1 MRKKLWIFRSRL
13 FTAVPRSQ
21 VFPPWPPWLR
31 RPPVEP
37 RSLVGSSGGRTLVD
51 RGARGGPRA
60 EPGSLAELAGNDGE
74 LAGVCRVC
82 PSHENLH
89 QLPPPHLTA
98 PRTCAAWYP
107 IGQSILNYLFF
118 LHIKHFSGLKMWFIY
133 LIFLPELAIPKLH
146 CWGYVPTVEFETGRE
161 WPSAGFGWKPDI
173 KLEITILEFS
183 QRNLQKVSR
192 IFGI

>member
-1 MRKKLWIFRSRL
+1 MDFLFRL

-51 RGARGGPRA
+51 RGGPKA
-60 EPGSLAELAGNDGE
+60 GPGSLAELAGNDGE

-107 IGQSILNYLFF
+107 RGQSILNYLFF

-161 WPSAGFGWKPDI
+161 GGALWRLWVKTRYQIGK
-173 KLEITILEFS
+173 
-183 QRNLQKVSR
+183 
-192 IFGI
+192 

>member
-1 MRKKLWIFRSRL
+1 MISFQFLLMRKKLWIFCSRL

-51 RGARGGPRA
+51 RGGPKA
-60 EPGSLAELAGNDGE
+60 GPGSLAELAGNDGE

-98 PRTCAAWYP
+98 PRTCAASYP
-107 IGQSILNYLFF
+107 IGQSILNYLF
-118 LHIKHFSGLKMWFIY
+118 LHIKCFTGFKMYFVC
-133 LIFLPELAIPKLH
+133 LIFSSIVGLPKLH
-146 CWGYVPTVEFETGRE
+146 CWPNNVIGVPTPNVGVMCPLLKSETGRE
-161 WPSAGFGWKPDI
+161 GGALWRLWVK
-173 KLEITILEFS
+173 T
-183 QRNLQKVSR
+183 
-192 IFGI
+192 